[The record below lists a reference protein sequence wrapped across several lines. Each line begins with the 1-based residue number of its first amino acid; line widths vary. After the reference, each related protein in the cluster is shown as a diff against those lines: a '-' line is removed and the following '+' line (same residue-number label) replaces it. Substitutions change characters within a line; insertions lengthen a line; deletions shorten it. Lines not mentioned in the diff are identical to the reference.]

1 MKKLKANVVKNDTG
15 IVIYALK
22 GFPGPYTHYIS
33 DTIDVDGILK
43 LLENEENRKAK
54 FVQALAFC
62 EYGCEPVVFVS

>member
-15 IVIYALK
+15 IVIDALK

-54 FVQALAFC
+54 FVQT
-62 EYGCEPVVFVS
+62 VSAWYLILL